1 MFSLNQLSPTITDMI
16 RFDHSHV
23 MVTFHQYTR
32 DKAPSVKKALADTIC
47 TALEIH
53 ATLEEEVFYPV
64 MRQLDKGEPFIHKA
78 EPEHNEMRRI
88 IAELRRTSGS
98 DPRHDRLIMELMR
111 DVIHHVA
118 DEETTLLPQ
127 AESLMSKARL
137 SELGSQMTK
146 RRMELVAPKA
156 GKLAKSHAVGFS
168 GSTTAMVV
176 GLASALFAARAFVK
190 KPGSPMG
197 GTRTWASANSMPHG
211 G

>member
-1 MFSLNQLSPTITDMI
+1 MI

-23 MVTFHQYTR
+23 MVTFHQYTK
-32 DKAPSVKKALADTIC
+32 DKSQSVKKALADTIC
-47 TALEIH
+47 DALEIH

-64 MRQLDKGEPFIHKA
+64 MRQLDKSEPFVHKA
-78 EPEHNEMRRI
+78 EPEHNDMRRL
-88 IAELRRTSGS
+88 IAELRRTSAS
-98 DPRHDRLIMELMR
+98 DPRHDKVLLELMR

-127 AESLMSKARL
+127 AETLMSKARL

-156 GKLAKSHAVGFS
+156 GKLAKEHAVAFS

-176 GLASALFAARAFVK
+176 GGISALLALRTLVK
-190 KPGSPMG
+190 KPGGASTG
-197 GTRTWASANSMPHG
+197 SANTRTWANANSMPHG
-211 G
+211 S

>member
-23 MVTFHQYTR
+23 MVTFHQYTK
-32 DKAPSVKKALADTIC
+32 DKSPSVKKALADTIC

-78 EPEHNEMRRI
+78 EPEHNDMRRM
-88 IAELRRTSGS
+88 IAELRRTSAS
-98 DPRHDRLIMELMR
+98 DPRHDKLLLELMR

-127 AESLMSKARL
+127 AEMQMTKARL

-156 GKLAKSHAVGFS
+156 GKLAKNHAVGFS

-176 GLASALFAARAFVK
+176 GAASALLAMRHLMK
-190 KPGSPMG
+190 KPGG
-197 GTRTWASANSMPHG
+197 AANNTHTWANANSMPHG
-211 G
+211 S

>member
-23 MVTFHQYTR
+23 MVTFHQYTK
-32 DKAPSVKKALADTIC
+32 DKAPSVKKALAETIC

-64 MRQLDKGEPFIHKA
+64 MRQLDKGEPFVHKA

-88 IAELRRTSGS
+88 IAELRRTSGA

-137 SELGSQMTK
+137 SELGAQMTK

-168 GSTTAMVV
+168 GSTAAMVV

-190 KPGSPMG
+190 KPGGSTDN
-197 GTRTWASANSMPHG
+197 TRTWANANSMPHG

>member
-1 MFSLNQLSPTITDMI
+1 MFSMKQLSPTITDMI

-23 MVTFHQYTR
+23 MVTFHQYTK
-32 DKAPSVKKALADTIC
+32 DKAPSVKKALAETIC

-64 MRQLDKGEPFIHKA
+64 MRQLDKGEPFVHKA
-78 EPEHNEMRRI
+78 EPEHNDMRRLI
-88 IAELRRTSGS
+88 SELRRTSGS
-98 DPRHDRLIMELMR
+98 DPRHDRILMELMR

-127 AESLMSKARL
+127 AEMLMSKARL
-137 SELGSQMTK
+137 SELGAQMTK

-156 GKLAKSHAVGFS
+156 GQLAKNHAVGFS
-168 GSTTAMVV
+168 GSTAAMVV
-176 GLASALFAARAFVK
+176 GVASALFAMRSLVK
-190 KPGSPMG
+190 KPGGSAEN
-197 GTRTWASANSMPHG
+197 TRTWAHANTMPHG

>member
-23 MVTFHQYTR
+23 MVTFHQYTK
-32 DKAPSVKKALADTIC
+32 DKSPSVKKALADTIC

-78 EPEHNEMRRI
+78 EPEHNDMRRM

-98 DPRHDRLIMELMR
+98 DPRHDKLLLELMR

-127 AESLMSKARL
+127 AEMLMTKARL

-156 GKLAKSHAVGFS
+156 GKLARSHAVGFS
-168 GSTTAMVV
+168 GSTTAVVV
-176 GLASALFAARAFVK
+176 GLASALFAMRHLVK
-190 KPGSPMG
+190 KPGGASAN
-197 GTRTWASANSMPHG
+197 TKTWASANSMPHSS
-211 G
+211 

>member
-1 MFSLNQLSPTITDMI
+1 MFSLKQLSPTITDMV

-32 DKAPSVKKALADTIC
+32 DKAPSVKKALAETIC

-64 MRQLDKGEPFIHKA
+64 MRQIDKGEPFIHKA
-78 EPEHNEMRRI
+78 EPEHDDMRRLI
-88 IAELRRTSGS
+88 DELRRTSAS
-98 DPRHDRLIMELMR
+98 DPRHDKLMLELMR

-127 AESLMSKARL
+127 AETLMSKARL
-137 SELGSQMTK
+137 SELGAQMNK

-156 GKLAKSHAVGFS
+156 GKLAKSHVVGFS
-168 GSTTAMVV
+168 GSTAAMVV
-176 GLASALFAARAFVK
+176 GAASALLALRTLVK
-190 KPGSPMG
+190 KPSMPGAD
-197 GTRTWASANSMPHG
+197 RTWAHANSTPG
-211 G
+211 K

>member
-1 MFSLNQLSPTITDMI
+1 MFSLKQLSPTITDMI

-23 MVTFHQYTR
+23 MVTFHQYTK
-32 DKAPSVKKALADTIC
+32 DKAPSVKKALAETIC
-47 TALEIH
+47 TALDIH

-64 MRQLDKGEPFIHKA
+64 MRQLDKGEPFVHKA

-88 IAELRRTSGS
+88 ISELRRTSGS
-98 DPRHDRLIMELMR
+98 DPRHDKLILELMR

-127 AESLMSKARL
+127 AETLMSKARL
-137 SELGSQMTK
+137 SELGAQMTK

-168 GSTTAMVV
+168 GSTAAMVV
-176 GLASALFAARAFVK
+176 GAASALIALRTLVK
-190 KPGSPMG
+190 KPSMPGAN
-197 GTRTWASANSMPHG
+197 RTWSHANSTPG
-211 G
+211 Q

>member
-23 MVTFHQYTR
+23 MVTFHQYTK
-32 DKAPSVKKALADTIC
+32 DKAPSVKKALAETIC

-64 MRQLDKGEPFIHKA
+64 MRQLDKGEPFVHKA

-127 AESLMSKARL
+127 AETLMSKARL

-168 GSTTAMVV
+168 GSTAAMVV
-176 GLASALFAARAFVK
+176 GVASALFAARAFIK

-197 GTRTWASANSMPHG
+197 NTRTWANANSMPHG